1 MDLFFLASTLSRM
14 IQHKKKAKKKYIFNF
29 FFLQRALRLADAK
42 AVEAKAARIKDW
54 VTNKLRELEEQNA
67 HLKVQNAKANDQMEL
82 LRNRLEQ
89 LQELGATTKSR
100 QTSMIEVKVRSKCFC
115 YEFFHQPYLV
125 IGSKK
130 LNFYLILKR

>member
-1 MDLFFLASTLSRM
+1 M
-14 IQHKKKAKKKYIFNF
+14 IQHKKRWKKQKKKYIFN

-100 QTSMIEVKVRSKCFC
+100 QTSMIEVMKFSFFLSYLHISFFFFLFPTFFC
-115 YEFFHQPYLV
+115 YKWL
-125 IGSKK
+125 
-130 LNFYLILKR
+130 LKQEKN

>member
-1 MDLFFLASTLSRM
+1 MFSTFV
-14 IQHKKKAKKKYIFNF
+14 IFCP
-29 FFLQRALRLADAK
+29 QKALRIADAK

-89 LQELGATTKSR
+89 LQALGATTKSR
-100 QTSMIEVKVRSKCFC
+100 QSSMAEVRKTTRLRYYENVHIFSIIRIC
-115 YEFFHQPYLV
+115 YA
-125 IGSKK
+125 K
-130 LNFYLILKR
+130 LTLLWLITFDF

>member
-1 MDLFFLASTLSRM
+1 MPNVFLNFGLFGL
-14 IQHKKKAKKKYIFNF
+14 
-29 FFLQRALRLADAK
+29 FLQKALRLADAK

-89 LQELGATTKSR
+89 LQVLGSTTKSR
-100 QTSMIEVKVRSKCFC
+100 QTSMAEVRNR
-115 YEFFHQPYLV
+115 V
-125 IGSKK
+125 IFNADKWMEGVIQSFITGYIFKK
-130 LNFYLILKR
+130 G

>member
-1 MDLFFLASTLSRM
+1 MFSTFV
-14 IQHKKKAKKKYIFNF
+14 IFCP
-29 FFLQRALRLADAK
+29 QKALRIADAK

-89 LQELGATTKSR
+89 LQALGATTKSR
-100 QTSMIEVKVRSKCFC
+100 QSSMAEVRKTTR
-115 YEFFHQPYLV
+115 L
-125 IGSKK
+125 
-130 LNFYLILKR
+130 L